1 MDITDHEAGRA
12 QRPAI
17 ATATERADLVAIF
30 ARVGEDHPFEAAIE
44 AAAQRGFELT
54 FTWLDPP
61 TAYDQ
66 VWEHPAAA
74 AHNAGLDRRTAAIL
88 DSYLFALYEL
98 RADRERIGVPPWLL
112 LVGTVG
118 NTMTYE
124 VWPACP

>member
-1 MDITDHEAGRA
+1 MDTTDQAGRA
-12 QRPAI
+12 QRAFV
-17 ATATERADLVAIF
+17 ATAPARADLVAIF
-30 ARVGEDHPFEAAIE
+30 AQVGEDHPFEAAIE
-44 AAAQRGFELT
+44 AAAQHGFELT

-74 AHNAGLDRRTAAIL
+74 AHNAALDRRTAAIL

-98 RADRERIGVPPWLL
+98 RADRERVGVAPWLIV
-112 LVGTVG
+112 VGTVG